1 VSERLRTDR
10 PPGLLVYDLLRRR
23 EERNDLL
30 FLLGIFVGILL
41 ARASIIILLIV
52 NKSEK
57 YPDNRLE
64 LADFLPE
71 ELQLLS
77 LVLID
82 CKS

>member
-1 VSERLRTDR
+1 MSERLRTDR
-10 PPGLLVYDLLRRR
+10 TPGLLVCELLRRC

-52 NKSEK
+52 NKSER

-71 ELQLLS
+71 ELQFLS

-82 CKS
+82 